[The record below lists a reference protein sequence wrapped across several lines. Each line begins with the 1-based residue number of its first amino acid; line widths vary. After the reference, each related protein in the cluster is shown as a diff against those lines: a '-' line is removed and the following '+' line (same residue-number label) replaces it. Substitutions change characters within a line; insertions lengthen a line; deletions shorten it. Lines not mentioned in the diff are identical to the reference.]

1 MLPMIKRTFKD
12 YIKQYT
18 AHTVFPLLFGF
29 LGGLL
34 IYIIL
39 RDKDIEAARF
49 FGRLG
54 FYIGVIYVS
63 IYIIQIS
70 I

>member
-1 MLPMIKRTFKD
+1 MTKRTFKE

-18 AHTVFPLLFGF
+18 AHLIFPLFFGF
-29 LGGLL
+29 LGGIL

-39 RDKDIEAARF
+39 KDKDIEAARF

-54 FYIGVIYVS
+54 LYIGVIYGI
-63 IYIIQIS
+63 IYVIRMIS